1 MELDGYTRSDMFVD
15 DQWKDIEDLECEID
29 ALQNEVVK
37 YRKLFNCGDSIESE
51 QLEIEINILEEQIIL
66 MEEELRWLKK
76 G

>member
-1 MELDGYTRSDMFVD
+1 MFVD
-15 DQWKDIEDLECEID
+15 DQWKDIEDLEYEID

>member
-1 MELDGYTRSDMFVD
+1 MFVD

>member
-15 DQWKDIEDLECEID
+15 DQWKDIEDLEYEID